1 MSFTLIATK
10 SIPMVSCL
18 FTSSAI
24 SNFVPTPS
32 VAETSIGL
40 LYPQSA
46 RLNNPPKPPID
57 PITPGLLVFLTS
69 GLMSL
74 TNLFPTSMFT
84 PASLY
89 VRFFE
94 VVLFFV
100 FGIVY
105 IYPIF
110 KIFNMTILDI
120 YGFAIIMVKDD

>member
-1 MSFTLIATK
+1 MSLTLIATK
-10 SIPMVSCL
+10 STPIVSCL

-32 VAETSIGL
+32 VAETSIGF

-46 RLNNPPKPPID
+46 KLNNPPKPPIE
-57 PITPGLLVFLTS
+57 PITPGLLVCITK
-69 GLMSL
+69 GLISL

-100 FGIVY
+100 FGIFY
-105 IYPIF
+105 IYPI
-110 KIFNMTILDI
+110 I
-120 YGFAIIMVKDD
+120 

>member
-1 MSFTLIATK
+1 
-10 SIPMVSCL
+10 
-18 FTSSAI
+18 
-24 SNFVPTPS
+24 
-32 VAETSIGL
+32 
-40 LYPQSA
+40 
-46 RLNNPPKPPID
+46 
-57 PITPGLLVFLTS
+57 
-69 GLMSL
+69 
-74 TNLFPTSMFT
+74 MFT